1 MRDDKRLLE
10 DYLPIVA
17 ISAEASR
24 ETIRVGSLSY
34 RGDLGLAEAC
44 HAAGPSKPPCIPPS

>member
-24 ETIRVGSLSY
+24 ETIRVGSLSH